1 MKKMSFLRLLPLV
14 FSGFVSTLTAQI
26 NPISVPKSYENT
38 SDTVK
43 QFFKGDVIA
52 IETDSVY
59 LLNELRFK
67 HYQLLMKFKVAVS
80 QDNANIQKIFNDLV
94 QSVTTNLASLEKLNK
109 EMKVNADSTSAIGH
123 RLADITYK
131 NALRAD
137 SILALAKARLDTAQ
151 ARLDTADAHLVLANK
166 YIAKERRDR
175 WWRNAKWAGVG
186 VIVGILIRSFVI
198 KKP

>member
-1 MKKMSFLRLLPLV
+1 MSFFRLLPLL
-14 FSGFVSTLTAQI
+14 FSGFVSVLTAQI

-80 QDNANIQKIFNDLV
+80 QDNANIQKIFSDLV

-109 EMKVNADSTSAIGH
+109 EMKINADSTSAIGH

-137 SILALAKARLDTAQ
+137 SVLALAKARLDTAQ

-166 YIAKERRDR
+166 LIAKERRER
-175 WWRNAKWAGVG
+175 WWRNVKWAAIGVG
-186 VIVGILIRSFVI
+186 VGILIRSFVI